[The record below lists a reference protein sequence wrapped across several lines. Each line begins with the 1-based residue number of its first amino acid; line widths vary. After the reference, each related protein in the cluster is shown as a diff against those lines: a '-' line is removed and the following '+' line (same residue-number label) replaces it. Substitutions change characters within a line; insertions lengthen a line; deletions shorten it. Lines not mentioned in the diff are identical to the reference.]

1 MCLSGGEQ
9 GRMRYTQTFRQQQ
22 RRYFVKCV
30 AVTAVIF
37 LITTTDQT
45 QATMADQSEMPWAQE
60 LQKYPGLLP
69 EFGQLLDKLQHN
81 IQFPPARSQSRLL
94 PLLPESTMF
103 YGALPNRS
111 EERRVGKECRSR

>member
-37 LITTTDQT
+37 LITSTCAA

-81 IQFPPARSQSRLL
+81 VQFPPARSQSRLL
-94 PLLPESTMF
+94 
-103 YGALPNRS
+103 RS
-111 EERRVGKECRSR
+111 EERRVGKECRS